1 VVFVEATYSDN
12 DHPSLAQTAV
22 EAREAIR
29 ATVEQKGRVLVP
41 VFAVGRTQILLYL
54 LAGAFKRG
62 TLKPFPVFLDSP
74 MGIRDG
80 DLPVSHGALRRR
92 GLAMRA
98 SGELS
103 ANLRT
108 LKLCQKAVES
118 LALAKKPGP
127 FLGMAG
133 GGMCT
138 GGRILHHLQN
148 HLPDP
153 TTLLMLVGYQSRG
166 SLGRQPGCRNAG
178 KSPNDR
184 DLRSS

>member
-1 VVFVEATYSDN
+1 
-12 DHPSLAQTAV
+12 
-22 EAREAIR
+22 
-29 ATVEQKGRVLVP
+29 
-41 VFAVGRTQILLYL
+41 
-54 LAGAFKRG
+54 
-62 TLKPFPVFLDSP
+62 
-74 MGIRDG
+74 
-80 DLPVSHGALRRR
+80 
-92 GLAMRA
+92 MRA

-118 LALAKKPGP
+118 LALAKKPGR
-127 FLGMAG
+127 GA
-133 GGMCT
+133 GMCT
-138 GGRILHHLQN
+138 GGRIQHHLQN

-166 SLGRQPGCRNAG
+166 CLGRQPGCRNAG